1 MSFNLRSITLDIE
14 TTGLSFLEGHKIV
27 EIGCVELLDNFP
39 SGKTWQRYINPE
51 RTMPE
56 DAFKI
61 HGLSEEFLSSKPVFS
76 EIIDDFLNFIKD
88 SDLIIH
94 NSRFDLPFINYE
106 LEINKSKALDPKKN
120 KIIDTLNLARKMYPG
135 QSVSLDAL
143 SRRYKINIERENH
156 GALLDAEILA
166 EVYLEMN
173 GGRQKNIILSERV
186 NNKKKSRS
194 LQTNDYS
201 KKIYVINDQEEK
213 KHQEL
218 LDFINNL

>member
-1 MSFNLRSITLDIE
+1 MRSITLDIE

-27 EIGCVELLDNFP
+27 EIGCVELVNNIP
-39 SGKTWQRYINPE
+39 SGKTWQRYINPD
-51 RTMPE
+51 RLMPE
-56 DAFKI
+56 EAFKI
-61 HGLSEEFLSSKPVFS
+61 HGLSDEFLSNKPVFLD
-76 EIIDDFLNFIKD
+76 IIDSFLNFIKD

-94 NSRFDLPFINYE
+94 NSRFDLPFLNYE

-120 KIIDTLNLARKMYPG
+120 NVIDTLTLARKMYPG

-143 SRRYKINIERENH
+143 SRRYKINIEREKH

-173 GGRQKNIILSERV
+173 GGRQQNIDLIESV
-186 NNKKKSRS
+186 NKTKKSTS
-194 LQTNDYS
+194 KQIYDYS
-201 KKIYVINDQEEK
+201 KKIYEVTDQEKK

-218 LDFINNL
+218 LDFINNF

>member
-1 MSFNLRSITLDIE
+1 MRSITLDIE

-27 EIGCVELLDNFP
+27 EIGCVELVNNFP

-51 RTMPE
+51 RSMPE
-56 DAFKI
+56 EAFKI
-61 HGLSEEFLSSKPVFS
+61 HGLSEEFLINKPVFS
-76 EIIDDFLNFIKD
+76 DIIDDFLNFIKD

-94 NSRFDLPFINYE
+94 NSRFDLTFINYE
-106 LEINKSKALDPKKN
+106 LEANNSKAIDPKKN
-120 KIIDTLNLARKMYPG
+120 NVIDTLNLARKMYPG

-166 EVYLEMN
+166 EVYLEMH
-173 GGRQKNIILSERV
+173 GGRQQNINLTENENKTKKNISTQIY
-186 NNKKKSRS
+186 
-194 LQTNDYS
+194 DYS
-201 KKIYVINDQEEK
+201 RKIYEVTDQEKK

-218 LDFINNL
+218 IDFINNF

>member
-1 MSFNLRSITLDIE
+1 MRSITLDIE

-27 EIGCVELLDNFP
+27 EIGCVELLNNFP

-51 RTMPE
+51 RPMPE
-56 DAFKI
+56 EAFKI
-61 HGLSEEFLSSKPVFS
+61 HGLSDEFLFNKPVFS
-76 EIIDDFLNFIKD
+76 DIIDDFLNFIKD

-173 GGRQKNIILSERV
+173 GGRQQNIILTERV
-186 NNKKKSRS
+186 NNKKKSTNA
-194 LQTNDYS
+194 QTYDYS
-201 KKIYVINDQEEK
+201 KKIYKVTDQEEK

-218 LDFINNL
+218 LNFINNL

>member
-1 MSFNLRSITLDIE
+1 MRSIALDIE

-27 EIGCVELLDNFP
+27 EIGCVELLNNFP

-51 RTMPE
+51 RAMPE
-56 DAFKI
+56 EAFKI
-61 HGLSEEFLSSKPVFS
+61 HGLSEEFLSNKPIFS
-76 EIIDDFLNFIKD
+76 EIIDDFLNFIED

-106 LEINKSKALDPKKN
+106 LEINNSKALDPKKN
-120 KIIDTLNLARKMYPG
+120 NVIDTLPLARKMHPG

-143 SRRYKINIERENH
+143 SRRYKINTEREKH

-166 EVYLEMN
+166 EVYLEMH
-173 GGRQKNIILSERV
+173 GGRQQNINLTE
-186 NNKKKSRS
+186 NLNKTKQNTRA
-194 LQTNDYS
+194 QVYYYS
-201 KKIYVINDQEEK
+201 KKIYEVTDHEKK

-218 LDFINNL
+218 IDFINNY

>member
-1 MSFNLRSITLDIE
+1 MRSITLDIE

-27 EIGCVELLDNFP
+27 EIGCVELLNNFP

-51 RTMPE
+51 RPMPE
-56 DAFKI
+56 EAFKI
-61 HGLSEEFLSSKPVFS
+61 HGLSDEFLFNKPVFS
-76 EIIDDFLNFIKD
+76 DIIDGFLNFIKD

-173 GGRQKNIILSERV
+173 GGRQQNIILTERV
-186 NNKKKSRS
+186 NNKKKSTNA
-194 LQTNDYS
+194 QTYDYS
-201 KKIYVINDQEEK
+201 KKIYKVTDQEEK

-218 LDFINNL
+218 LNFINNL

>member
-1 MSFNLRSITLDIE
+1 MRSVTLDIE

-27 EIGCVELLDNFP
+27 EIGCVELVNNFP

-51 RTMPE
+51 RSMPE
-56 DAFKI
+56 EAFKI
-61 HGLSEEFLSSKPVFS
+61 HGLSEEFLINKPVFS
-76 EIIDDFLNFIKD
+76 DIIDDFLNFIKD

-94 NSRFDLPFINYE
+94 NSRFDLTFINYE
-106 LEINKSKALDPKKN
+106 LEANNSKAIDPKKN
-120 KIIDTLNLARKMYPG
+120 NVIDTLNLARKMYPG

-166 EVYLEMN
+166 EVYLEMH
-173 GGRQKNIILSERV
+173 GGRQQNINLTENENKTKKNINTQIY
-186 NNKKKSRS
+186 
-194 LQTNDYS
+194 DYS
-201 KKIYVINDQEEK
+201 RKVYEVTDQEKK

-218 LDFINNL
+218 IDFINNF

>member
-1 MSFNLRSITLDIE
+1 MRSITLDIE
-14 TTGLSFLEGHKIV
+14 TTGLNFLEGHKIV
-27 EIGCVELLDNFP
+27 EIGCVELLNNFP

-51 RTMPE
+51 RAMPAE
-56 DAFKI
+56 AFKI
-61 HGLSEEFLSSKPVFS
+61 HGLSEEFLSTKPVFS
-76 EIIDDFLNFIKD
+76 DIIDDFLNFIND

-106 LEINKSKALDPKKN
+106 LEINNSKALDLKKN
-120 KIIDTLNLARKMYPG
+120 NVIDTLTLARKMYPG

-166 EVYLEMN
+166 EVYLEMH
-173 GGRQKNIILSERV
+173 GGRQQNINLIESI
-186 NNKKKSRS
+186 NKTNKSTRS
-194 LQTNDYS
+194 QINDYS
-201 KKIYVINDQEEK
+201 KKIYEVSDQEKK

-218 LDFINNL
+218 LDFINNF

>member
-1 MSFNLRSITLDIE
+1 MRSITLDIE

-27 EIGCVELLDNFP
+27 EIGCVELLNNFP

-51 RTMPE
+51 RPMPE
-56 DAFKI
+56 EAFKI
-61 HGLSEEFLSSKPVFS
+61 HGLSDEFLFNKPVFS
-76 EIIDDFLNFIKD
+76 DIIDDFLNFIKD

-186 NNKKKSRS
+186 NNKKKSSS

>member
-1 MSFNLRSITLDIE
+1 MRSITLDIE

-27 EIGCVELLDNFP
+27 EIGCVELLNNYP

-51 RTMPE
+51 RSMPE
-56 DAFKI
+56 EAFKI
-61 HGLSEEFLSSKPVFS
+61 HGLSEEFLTNKPAFS
-76 EIIDDFLNFIKD
+76 EIIDDFLNFIED

-106 LEINKSKALDPKKN
+106 LEMNNSKALDSKKN
-120 KIIDTLNLARKMYPG
+120 NVIDTLNLARKMYPG

-143 SRRYKINIERENH
+143 IRRYKINTEREKH

-166 EVYLEMN
+166 EVYLEMH
-173 GGRQKNIILSERV
+173 GGRQQNINLTESV
-186 NNKKKSRS
+186 NKTKQNTRA
-194 LQTNDYS
+194 QIYDYS
-201 KKIYVINDQEEK
+201 KKIYEVTDHEKK

-218 LDFINNL
+218 IDFINNF

>member
-1 MSFNLRSITLDIE
+1 MRSITLDIE

-27 EIGCVELLDNFP
+27 EIGCVELLNNFP

-51 RTMPE
+51 RLMPE
-56 DAFKI
+56 EAFKI
-61 HGLSEEFLSSKPVFS
+61 HGLSDEFLFNKPVFS
-76 EIIDDFLNFIKD
+76 DIIDDFLNFIKD

-106 LEINKSKALDPKKN
+106 LEINNSKALDPKNN
-120 KIIDTLNLARKMYPG
+120 KIIDTLTLARKMYPG
-135 QSVSLDAL
+135 QSASLDAL

-173 GGRQKNIILSERV
+173 GGRQQNIILTERV
-186 NNKKKSRS
+186 NNKKKSTNA
-194 LQTNDYS
+194 QTYDYS
-201 KKIYVINDQEEK
+201 KKIYKVTDQEEK

>member
-1 MSFNLRSITLDIE
+1 MRSITLDIE

-27 EIGCVELLDNFP
+27 EIGCVELLNNVP
-39 SGKTWQRYINPE
+39 SGNTWQRYINPK
-51 RTMPE
+51 RSMPE
-56 DAFKI
+56 EAFKI
-61 HGLSEEFLSSKPVFS
+61 HGLSEEFLYNKPTFS
-76 EIIDDFLNFIKD
+76 DVIDDFLNFIKN

-106 LEINKSKALDPKKN
+106 LELNNSKALDPKKN
-120 KIIDTLNLARKMYPG
+120 KVIDTLGLARKMYPG

-166 EVYLEMN
+166 EVYLEMH
-173 GGRQKNIILSERV
+173 GGRQQNINLTESV
-186 NNKKKSRS
+186 NKIKEISRT
-194 LQTNDYS
+194 QIFDYS
-201 KKIYVINDQEEK
+201 KKIYEGTDQEKK

>member
-1 MSFNLRSITLDIE
+1 MRSIALDIE

-27 EIGCVELLDNFP
+27 EVGCVELLNNLP

-51 RTMPE
+51 RPIPE
-56 DAFKI
+56 EAFKI
-61 HGLSEEFLSSKPVFS
+61 HGLSDEFLSNKPVFS
-76 EIIDDFLNFIKD
+76 NIIDDFLNFIKD

-106 LEINKSKALDPKKN
+106 LEINNSKALDPKNN
-120 KIIDTLNLARKMYPG
+120 KIIDTLILARKMYPG

>member
-1 MSFNLRSITLDIE
+1 MRSITLDIE

-27 EIGCVELLDNFP
+27 EIGCVELLNNFP

-51 RTMPE
+51 RPMPE
-56 DAFKI
+56 EAFKI
-61 HGLSEEFLSSKPVFS
+61 HGLSDEFLSNKPVFS
-76 EIIDDFLNFIKD
+76 DIIDDFLNFIKD

-106 LEINKSKALDPKKN
+106 LEINNSKALDPKKN
-120 KIIDTLNLARKMYPG
+120 KVIDTLNLARKIHPG

-173 GGRQKNIILSERV
+173 GGRQQNINLAESV
-186 NNKKKSRS
+186 NKTKKSID
-194 LQTNDYS
+194 TKIYNYS
-201 KKIYVINDQEEK
+201 KKIYEVTDQEKK

-218 LDFINNL
+218 LDFINNF

>member
-1 MSFNLRSITLDIE
+1 MRSIALDIE

-27 EIGCVELLDNFP
+27 EIGCVELLNSFP

-51 RTMPE
+51 RLMPE
-56 DAFKI
+56 EAFKI
-61 HGLSEEFLSSKPVFS
+61 HGLSEEFLSNKPVFS
-76 EIIDDFLNFIKD
+76 DIIDDFLNFIKD

-94 NSRFDLPFINYE
+94 NSRFDLPFLNYE
-106 LEINKSKALDPKKN
+106 LETNKRKALDPKRN
-120 KIIDTLNLARKMYPG
+120 NVIDTLNLARKMHPG

-173 GGRQKNIILSERV
+173 GGRQQNINLVESV
-186 NNKKKSRS
+186 NKIKKS
-194 LQTNDYS
+194 TNAKIYNYS
-201 KKIYVINDQEEK
+201 KKIYEVTDQEK
-213 KHQEL
+213 KNHQEL
-218 LDFINNL
+218 LDFINNF

>member
-1 MSFNLRSITLDIE
+1 MRSITLDIE

-27 EIGCVELLDNFP
+27 EIGCVELLNNFP

-51 RTMPE
+51 RSIPE
-56 DAFKI
+56 EAFKI
-61 HGLSEEFLSSKPVFS
+61 HGLSNEFLSNKPVFS
-76 EIIDDFLNFIKD
+76 DIIKDFLNFIKD

-106 LEINKSKALDPKKN
+106 LEINNSKALDPKKN
-120 KIIDTLNLARKMYPG
+120 NIIDTLKIARKMHPG

-143 SRRYKINIERENH
+143 SRRYKVNIERKNH

-173 GGRQKNIILSERV
+173 GGRQQNINLAESV
-186 NNKKKSRS
+186 NKTKKSIHAKIY
-194 LQTNDYS
+194 NYS
-201 KKIYVINDQEEK
+201 KKIYEVTDQEKK

-218 LDFINNL
+218 LDFINNF

>member
-1 MSFNLRSITLDIE
+1 MRSIALDIE

-27 EIGCVELLDNFP
+27 EIGCVELLNNFP

-51 RTMPE
+51 RSIPE
-56 DAFKI
+56 EAFKI
-61 HGLSEEFLSSKPVFS
+61 HGLSNEFLTNKPVFS
-76 EIIDDFLNFIKD
+76 DVIKDFLNFIKD

-106 LEINKSKALDPKKN
+106 LEINNSKALDPKKN
-120 KIIDTLNLARKMYPG
+120 NIIDTLKLARKMHPG

-143 SRRYKINIERENH
+143 SRRYKVNIERKNH

-173 GGRQKNIILSERV
+173 GGRQQNINLAESV
-186 NNKKKSRS
+186 DKTKKS
-194 LQTNDYS
+194 LDTKIYNYS
-201 KKIYVINDQEEK
+201 KKIYEVTDQEKK

-218 LDFINNL
+218 LDFINNF

>member
-1 MSFNLRSITLDIE
+1 MRSITLDIE

-27 EIGCVELLDNFP
+27 EIGCVELLNNFP

-51 RTMPE
+51 RSMPE
-56 DAFKI
+56 EAFKI
-61 HGLSEEFLSSKPVFS
+61 HGLSEEFLSNKPVFS
-76 EIIDDFLNFIKD
+76 DIIDDFLNFIKD

-106 LEINKSKALDPKKN
+106 LEINNSKALDPKKN
-120 KIIDTLNLARKMYPG
+120 NVIDTLNLARKMHPG

-173 GGRQKNIILSERV
+173 GGRQQNINLTESV
-186 NNKKKSRS
+186 NKTKKAHIHKYITIQKKYMRLLIRKKKASR
-194 LQTNDYS
+194 
-201 KKIYVINDQEEK
+201 IA
-213 KHQEL
+213 
-218 LDFINNL
+218 

>member
-1 MSFNLRSITLDIE
+1 MRSITLDIE

-27 EIGCVELLDNFP
+27 EIGCVELLNNFP

-51 RTMPE
+51 RPMPE
-56 DAFKI
+56 EAFKI

-76 EIIDDFLNFIKD
+76 SIIDDFLNFIKD

-94 NSRFDLPFINYE
+94 NARFDLPFLNHE
-106 LEINKSKALDPKKN
+106 LEINKRKALDPKRN
-120 KIIDTLNLARKMYPG
+120 NIIDTLNLARKMHPG
-135 QSVSLDAL
+135 QSVSLDSL

-166 EVYLEMN
+166 EVYLEMH
-173 GGRQKNIILSERV
+173 GGRQQNINLAETVIKTKKNLSA
-186 NNKKKSRS
+186 
-194 LQTNDYS
+194 QIYDHS
-201 KKIYVINDQEEK
+201 KKIYEVTDQEKK

-218 LDFINNL
+218 IDFINNF

>member
-1 MSFNLRSITLDIE
+1 MRSITLDIE

-27 EIGCVELLDNFP
+27 EIGCVELVNNIP

-56 DAFKI
+56 EAFKI
-61 HGLSEEFLSSKPVFS
+61 HGLSEDFLDNKPVFS
-76 EIIDDFLNFIKD
+76 DIIDDFLNFIKD

-106 LEINKSKALDPKKN
+106 LEANNSKAIDPKKN
-120 KIIDTLNLARKMYPG
+120 NVIDTLNLARKMYPG

-166 EVYLEMN
+166 EVYLEMH
-173 GGRQKNIILSERV
+173 GGRQQNINLTE
-186 NNKKKSRS
+186 NENKTKKSIS
-194 LQTNDYS
+194 MQIYDYS
-201 KKIYVINDQEEK
+201 KKIYEVTNQEK
-213 KHQEL
+213 KDHQEL
-218 LDFINNL
+218 IDFINNYKQVL

>member
-1 MSFNLRSITLDIE
+1 MRSITLDIE

-27 EIGCVELLDNFP
+27 EIGCVELVNNFP

-51 RTMPE
+51 RSMPE
-56 DAFKI
+56 EAFKI
-61 HGLSEEFLSSKPVFS
+61 HGLSEEFLINKPVFS
-76 EIIDDFLNFIKD
+76 DIIDDFLNFIKD

-94 NSRFDLPFINYE
+94 NSRFDLTFINYE
-106 LEINKSKALDPKKN
+106 LEANNSKAIDPKKN
-120 KIIDTLNLARKMYPG
+120 NVIDTLNLARRMYPG

-173 GGRQKNIILSERV
+173 GGRQQNINLIESV
-186 NNKKKSRS
+186 NKTKKSTRAEIY
-194 LQTNDYS
+194 NYS
-201 KKIYVINDQEEK
+201 KKIYEVTDQEK
-213 KHQEL
+213 KNHQEL
-218 LDFINNL
+218 LDFINNS

>member
-1 MSFNLRSITLDIE
+1 MRSITLDIE

-27 EIGCVELLDNFP
+27 EIGCVELLNNFP

-51 RTMPE
+51 RPMPE
-56 DAFKI
+56 EAFKI
-61 HGLSEEFLSSKPVFS
+61 HGLSDEFLFNKPVFS
-76 EIIDDFLNFIKD
+76 DIIDGFLNFIKD

-106 LEINKSKALDPKKN
+106 LEINNSKALDPKNN
-120 KIIDTLNLARKMYPG
+120 KIIDTLTLARKMYPG